1 MGLLLKIP
9 SSMDTFVTEVVPGE
23 VASPPGEGWEITAV
37 VEGVLAPRF
46 VWTRS
51 KIFLESEKTEKKGKK
66 K

>member
-9 SSMDTFVTEVVPGE
+9 SSMNTFVTEVVPGE
-23 VASPPGEGWEITAV
+23 VVSPPGEGWEITAV

-51 KIFLESEKTEKKGKK
+51 KIYADSEPSEKKGKK